1 MKTSAL
7 APFPVW
13 VKGSDIYRCSVIVRL
28 TIISS
33 VGSTLCLLLGGV
45 RCAPK
50 RARIDAIWIE
60 FKHCV
65 IELARVHGCYVQA
78 VEIAKVLPRLG
89 NDAGIIVVFRHLVP
103 GDHRFRSQGLKLV
116 FSTLLK

>member
-13 VKGSDIYRCSVIVRL
+13 VKGSDIPRCSVIVRL

-45 RCAPK
+45 RRAPQG
-50 RARIDAIWIE
+50 ARIDAIWIE
-60 FKHCV
+60 FEHCV
-65 IELARVHGCYVQA
+65 KELARVQGCFVQA
-78 VEIAKVLPRLG
+78 VEIAKVLPRISD
-89 NDAGIIVVFRHLVP
+89 DAGIIVVFWHLVP
-103 GDHRFRSQGLKLV
+103 
-116 FSTLLK
+116 